1 MAGPSPGSGHDGKR
15 IVVALTPTKRST
27 LVRSVQ
33 VDDAAAIVVRGLS
46 KRYGPTLAVDHLD
59 LTVGYGET
67 LALLGPNGAGKTTTV
82 ECCEGYRIPDAGV
95 VRVLGLD
102 PRADASKLRP
112 RVGLML
118 QENGVY
124 PLARP
129 LEVLRLFATFYRDPL
144 DPMDLIER
152 VGLSDSIKT
161 RFRDLSGGQKQRLSL
176 ALALIGKPDVVF
188 LDEPTAGLDPGARR
202 LTWTHIGELKQA
214 GVTVV
219 LTTHLLDE
227 AEALADRVAIID
239 RGRLLVLGTPDEL
252 THGDRASVEFSARA
266 GLDSGEM
273 SAAIG
278 HQVVEIRPG
287 RYEIAATNTPSLIAR
302 LARWLEDNQ
311 VVLGELRAGKQSLEE
326 VFLRLTGMAADALG
340 DDVDRDSEGDAGR
353 GSRRSASKRSSSV
366 DGEVDARTSR

>member
-1 MAGPSPGSGHDGKR
+1 MTS
-15 IVVALTPTKRST
+15 
-27 LVRSVQ
+27 VRT
-33 VDDAAAIVVRGLS
+33 DDDAAIVVRGLS
-46 KRYGPTLAVDHLD
+46 KRYGPTLAVDQLD
-59 LTVGYGET
+59 LAVGYGET
-67 LALLGPNGAGKTTTV
+67 FALLGPNGAGKTTTV
-82 ECCEGYRIPDAGV
+82 ECCEGYRVPDQGV
-95 VRVLGLD
+95 VRVLGLN
-102 PRADASKLRP
+102 PRADAAKLRP

-144 DPMDLIER
+144 DPSELIER

-176 ALALIGKPDVVF
+176 ALALIGRPDVVF

-202 LTWTHIGELKQA
+202 LTWTHIGELKRA

-239 RGRLLVLGTPDEL
+239 RGRLLALGTPDEL
-252 THGDRASVEFSARA
+252 THGDRESVEFSARP
-266 GLDSGEM
+266 GLEVGQL

-278 HQVVEIRPG
+278 HPVVELRPG
-287 RYEIAATNTPSLIAR
+287 RYEIAAANDPQLIAR
-302 LARWLEDNQ
+302 LAGWLETHE
-311 VVLGELRAGKQSLEE
+311 VVLGELQAGKQSLEE
-326 VFLRLTGMAADALG
+326 VFLRLTGVAADAIIDEVERHLVREASE
-340 DDVDRDSEGDAGR
+340 DLPHDRASER
-353 GSRRSASKRSSSV
+353 SRATDTREAP
-366 DGEVDARTSR
+366 